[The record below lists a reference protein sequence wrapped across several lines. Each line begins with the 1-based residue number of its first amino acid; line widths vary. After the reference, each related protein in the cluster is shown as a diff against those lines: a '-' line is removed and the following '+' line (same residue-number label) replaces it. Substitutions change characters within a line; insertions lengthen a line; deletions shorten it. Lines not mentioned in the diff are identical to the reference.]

1 MSKFKQLNAI
11 KNPGSLACMLIV
23 EKVFQE
29 KADSILTWI
38 CMQVMDADVLFKVVG
53 KDFQKNRI

>member
-11 KNPGSLACMLIV
+11 ENPDSLACMLSV

-38 CMQVMDADVLFKVVG
+38 CMQVMDVYVLFKVVG